1 MEAERSYEAEEERKK
16 RSYKKFLLILGGN
29 YMNKERRKR
38 IQEAIIK
45 IESLVQNILDEE
57 QEAFDNMIRSD
68 MQEESE
74 EAQESL
80 EAAIEAL
87 EEAISC
93 LEEV

>member
-1 MEAERSYEAEEERKK
+1 
-16 RSYKKFLLILGGN
+16 
-29 YMNKERRKR
+29 MNKERRKR

-87 EEAISC
+87 EEAIGC
-93 LEEV
+93 LEEI